1 MDSYMLALLNS
12 LKGPYD
18 AILKIIILCIW
29 CSRICC
35 HADTVMMLVCICST
49 QAAVK
54 KADVLWFLMGCTLRC
69 DVTLLPSNTHTHTH
83 TTNELLYTVQNSAFE
98 QSIANNST
106 NNKTYLQSLIQK
118 HQIVIA
124 NSETDPFF

>member
-1 MDSYMLALLNS
+1 M
-12 LKGPYD
+12 
-18 AILKIIILCIW
+18 
-29 CSRICC
+29 
-35 HADTVMMLVCICST
+35 HA
-49 QAAVK
+49 
-54 KADVLWFLMGCTLRC
+54 
-69 DVTLLPSNTHTHTH
+69 HTH